1 MFLLLLLLFAE
12 AGHGGEEEPEF
23 AGGGEGLSVLLRVG
37 LGLGEGVDLVE
48 QPVASDG
55 VQDVAAVKLEVTQIG
70 GGSGTGAAEL
80 VGDLLEGKSPAA
92 EVVGFEDA
100 LAAPGVGGGVVVA
113 V

>member
-1 MFLLLLLLFAE
+1 MVEALRAASKFSVLLLLFAE

-55 VQDVAAVKLEVTQIG
+55 VQDVAAVKLEVAQIG
-70 GGSGTGAAEL
+70 GGGGTGAAEI
-80 VGDLLEGKSPAA
+80 GRRS
-92 EVVGFEDA
+92 
-100 LAAPGVGGGVVVA
+100 VGG
-113 V
+113 